1 MNINLD
7 DELKLLKGSSFFIDE
22 IEIKPFTIGEIVD
35 IGYQKYQEFLN
46 IFILDVEDILK
57 EIPEGFEDIKVFDI
71 LLNSGS
77 EDLLEILLKSIDF
90 FLCPQKI
97 DIKRELNII
106 LINDKIINRNNWDEI
121 CKIIQLQNCVKKELK
136 EGYNPAN
143 EEARKIIEKIK
154 ENKKNA
160 PKPKELITLSSMIS
174 GLGWKANNINIFDVW
189 DLTVYQLYDGLN
201 RLKIIDDYQFT
212 LSGIYAGTIDSGKI
226 NLKDINWMKINE
238 S

>member
-1 MNINLD
+1 MVKKTKIVRKEHEKIIN
-7 DELKLLKGSSFFIDE
+7 ELKRERNELQKTLRELQTIQELILNDRMEGREVKEKELKASYE
-22 IEIKPFTIGEIVD
+22 
-35 IGYQKYQEFLN
+35 
-46 IFILDVEDILK
+46 
-57 EIPEGFEDIKVFDI
+57 
-71 LLNSGS
+71 
-77 EDLLEILLKSIDF
+77 
-90 FLCPQKI
+90 QKI
-97 DIKRELNII
+97 DKLIKNQEKIKKENEHLLKTLKEKEKERER
-106 LINDKIINRNNWDEI
+106 KYR
-121 CKIIQLQNCVKKELK
+121 KSLQGLEEEKKELK
-136 EGYNPAN
+136 EEYNPAN

-174 GLGWKANNINIFDVW
+174 GLGWKANNINIFNVW